1 MMYYRLV
8 FKNVGL
14 SEFVVT
20 VLKGVLKS
28 VFKLLLICGFDVHL
42 IICFNLF
49 LQLTLAVVK
58 SAH

>member
-28 VFKLLLICGFDVHL
+28 VFKLLDLWL
-42 IICFNLF
+42 
-49 LQLTLAVVK
+49 
-58 SAH
+58 